1 MTELLLTLRES
12 LDCVLHYPIRT
23 LELWE
28 PVYSTPI
35 LRIPWGP
42 R

>member
-1 MTELLLTLRES
+1 MILELFHAF
-12 LDCVLHYPIRT
+12 LDVHLHFPIRT
-23 LELWE
+23 LEFRV
-28 PVYSTPI
+28 PATFDTPI

>member
-1 MTELLLTLRES
+1 MILELFRTF
-12 LDCVLHYPIRT
+12 LDVHLHFPIRT